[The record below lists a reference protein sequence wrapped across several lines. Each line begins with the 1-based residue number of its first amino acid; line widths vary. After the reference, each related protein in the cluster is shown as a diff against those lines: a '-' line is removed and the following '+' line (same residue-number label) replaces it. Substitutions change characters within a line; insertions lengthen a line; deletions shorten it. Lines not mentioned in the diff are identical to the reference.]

1 MDRLKGK
8 VAIVTGAAKGLG
20 AADAR
25 VFVAEGAQVI
35 ITDVDDAAGS
45 ALAAELGDAAEYQH
59 LDVTS
64 EAAWEALVAD
74 IMASHG
80 RLDVLVNN
88 AGIVEFGDPETLTEV
103 NYRKIMAVSIDGV
116 VFGTKHAIPAM
127 AANGGGSIV
136 NMASIA
142 AIQGE
147 PTFAA
152 YSAAKGAID
161 AYTRATAAYSI
172 KNGRGVRANSV
183 LPAGIDTPMVRSLG
197 GKLAD
202 LGAAAPVHDN
212 ATAMNRLGEPV
223 DVANLVLFLASDESR
238 FITGQSHV
246 IDDGASII
254 AGSTVPRT
262 DR

>member
-1 MDRLKGK
+1 MDRLTGK

-25 VFVAEGAQVI
+25 AFVAEGAKVI
-35 ITDVDDAAGS
+35 LADVDDAAGT
-45 ALAAELGDAAEYQH
+45 ALAQELGDAAQYRR
-59 LDVTS
+59 LDVTK
-64 EAAWEALVAD
+64 EAEWAALVGAV
-74 IMASHG
+74 MAEHG

-88 AGIVEFGDPETLTEV
+88 AGVVEFGTPETITEGD
-103 NYRKIMAVSIDGV
+103 YRKIMAVSLDGV

-127 AANGGGSIV
+127 AKGGSGSIV
-136 NMASIA
+136 NMASVA

-161 AYTRATAAYSI
+161 AYTRATAVHCI
-172 KNGRGVRANSV
+172 RNGIPVRCNSV
-183 LPAGIDTPMVRSLG
+183 LPSGIDTPMVQSLPA
-197 GKLAD
+197 KLAD
-202 LGAAAPVHDN
+202 LGGAAPAHDN
-212 ATAMNRLGEPV
+212 ATAMNRLGEPT
-223 DVANLVLFLASDESR
+223 DVANLVLFLASEESR

-254 AGSTVPRT
+254 AGSTVPRGG
-262 DR
+262 

>member
-1 MDRLKGK
+1 MNRLQGK
-8 VAIVTGAAKGLG
+8 VAIITGAAKGLG

-25 VFVAEGAQVI
+25 LFVAEGAAVI
-35 ITDVDDAAGS
+35 LTDVDDAAGA
-45 ALAAELGDAAEYQH
+45 ALAAELGTTAEYQH

-64 EAAWEALVAD
+64 EAAWEALIADVVAR
-74 IMASHG
+74 HG
-80 RLDVLVNN
+80 RFDVLVNN
-88 AGIVEFGDPETLTEV
+88 AGIVEFGNPETLTESA
-103 NYRKIMAVSIDGV
+103 YRKIMAVSLDGV

-127 AANGGGSIV
+127 AAGGGGSIV

-161 AYTRATAAYSI
+161 AYTRATATHCI
-172 KNGRGVRANSV
+172 KNGRGVRCNSV
-183 LPAGIDTPMVRSLG
+183 LPAGIDTPMVRGLG
-197 GKLAD
+197 GKLAE
-202 LGAAAPVHDN
+202 LGAAAPAHDN
-212 ATAMNRLGEPV
+212 ASATNRLGEAV

-254 AGSTVPRT
+254 AGNTVPRS
-262 DR
+262 

>member
-1 MDRLKGK
+1 MNRLKGK

-25 VFVAEGAQVI
+25 LFVAEGAVVVL
-35 ITDVDDAAGS
+35 TDVDDAAGA
-45 ALAAELGDAAEYQH
+45 ALAAELGAGAEYQH

-64 EAAWEALVAD
+64 EAAWAALIAD
-74 IMASHG
+74 VTARHG
-80 RLDVLVNN
+80 RLDILVNN
-88 AGIVEFGDPETLTEV
+88 AGVVEFGDPETLTEHD
-103 NYRKIMAVSIDGV
+103 YRKIMAVSIDGV
-116 VFGTKHAIPAM
+116 VFGTKYAIPAM
-127 AANGGGSIV
+127 AASGGGSIV

-161 AYTRATAAYSI
+161 AYTRATATHCI
-172 KNGRGVRANSV
+172 KNGRGVRCNSV

-202 LGAAAPVHDN
+202 LGVAAPVHDN
-212 ATAMNRLGEPV
+212 ASASNRLGEPV

-254 AGSTVPRT
+254 AGNTVPRS
-262 DR
+262 